1 MGHASGKTVLI
12 TGASSGIGRACALR
26 MDSAGWRV
34 FATVRRPGDARQL
47 QSDASEWLH
56 PILLDVTDAARIS
69 DMSSSLDRLFAG
81 DRLDGLVNNAGIP
94 SGGLLEFLD
103 PDDLRRC
110 LEVNTIAPAAVTQ
123 ALIPLLRKA
132 AGRIVMISS
141 ESSFSSTPLVS
152 PYSASKFA
160 LEALTDGLR
169 LELKPWNI
177 DVVSVQ
183 PGAIQTPIWG
193 KARSFAESALSKY
206 PPRASELYGAL
217 LDKMITVLRDPG
229 GIPADSVAEVVT
241 QRPGRQEAQSP
252 LPGWPR
258 RNHAPLDRT
267 PSHLPSRQAD
277 SQPDSEVRSR
287 QFIGRNYPSP
297 RGRRLAVRSPR
308 LNLQL
313 PTPLTNLI

>member
-1 MGHASGKTVLI
+1 M
-12 TGASSGIGRACALR
+12 GRACALR
-26 MDSAGWRV
+26 LDRAGWRV
-34 FATVRRPGDARQL
+34 FPTVRRPDDARQL
-47 QSDASEWLH
+47 QHDASGRLH
-56 PILLDVTDAARIS
+56 PILLDLTDAAQIS
-69 DMSSSLDRLFAG
+69 DMSDSLERLLNG
-81 DRLDGLVNNAGIP
+81 DGLYGPVNNACVP
-94 SGGLLEFLD
+94 TGGLLEFLD
-103 PDDLRRC
+103 LDDLRRC
-110 LEVNTIAPAAVTQ
+110 LEVNTIAPAAVIQ

-141 ESSFSSTPLVS
+141 ESGFCSTPLVS

-229 GIPADSVAEVVT
+229 GIPADSVAEVVH
-241 QRPGRQEAQSP
+241 
-252 LPGWPR
+252 
-258 RNHAPLDRT
+258 N
-267 PSHLPSRQAD
+267 
-277 SQPDSEVRSR
+277 V
-287 QFIGRNYPSP
+287 
-297 RGRRLAVRSPR
+297 LAVKRPKAR
-308 LNLQL
+308 YLVGRDATMRRWIERL
-313 PTPLTNLI
+313 PTSLRDRLILSQIPKYGPGSSLAETTLPRAEGDWPYGAPG